1 MTRRLFG
8 TGLLLAA
15 SLLTFGCGGS
25 KTGDA
30 PAAPPRGPAPAAPAA
45 ALPAAEPEISPQ
57 SPEKPAAPAAAPEI
71 SPQLPEKPPAPP
83 AAVESKEP
91 AGGTSP
97 GQSKVLGA
105 IGRAVRGAIGKPAEE
120 TPAEAPKYNPP
131 K

>member
-1 MTRRLFG
+1 MTRRHFG

-57 SPEKPAAPAAAPEI
+57 SPEKP
-71 SPQLPEKPPAPP
+71 PAPP
-83 AAVESKEP
+83 EAAESKEP

-97 GQSKVLGA
+97 GESKVLGA

-120 TPAEAPKYNPP
+120 TPAERPNTNRPSRWYT
-131 K
+131 

>member
-45 ALPAAEPEISPQ
+45 ALPAAAPEVSPQ
-57 SPEKPAAPAAAPEI
+57 SPEKPAAPEV

>member
-45 ALPAAEPEISPQ
+45 AQPAAEPEVSPQ
-57 SPEKPAAPAAAPEI
+57 S
-71 SPQLPEKPPAPP
+71 PEKPPAPP

-105 IGRAVRGAIGKPAEE
+105 IGRAVRSAIGKPAEE